1 MDELNI
7 CRERGEGLRRAL
19 DEVYAYA
26 EARILALQSKEVEL
40 KDKKSFALKERA
52 KKVVA
57 LERKADG
64 FRVEVEAK
72 RKELNFLR
80 YQTELER
87 YHEGRDGDSEEAER
101 KLKDLTLVQDKIEG
115 CEKVSSEVVSK
126 EKELEVVC
134 KKIDLREQAVM
145 SVNND
150 MMEACQRMETKR
162 KELENIQKLIE
173 KHSEQLAS
181 AEIAPALAP
190 VNNVISFDV
199 KPEETIN
206 ISVSSLSHLPN
217 EDGLLRDIEC
227 STSLSPNEVCTELP
241 MFKDPGRFVLTS
253 VEKALTDA
261 SERGELSL
269 EEPILMSLVP
279 LLEEL
284 ARVVVISTD
293 PDLQS
298 DATRVAHR
306 WVNMMG
312 ASVEKSQLEAW
323 AVLQFIVHCCV
334 WIDFVT
340 QLFDKGLYIPA
351 IRFMLSF
358 NVKNNFSPLE
368 LLKEQ
373 IINLRLSAKENR
385 RYESQAEEAN
395 RDAATMAQTL
405 AFQQALVRNRIKLV
419 VQLLCCKAG
428 SKRPTVDA
436 EGPRP
441 VIRPCFNPPSGFGVI
456 RPCFN
461 PPSGFGGF

>member
-80 YQTELER
+80 YQVEISRGESNAEGVRLSEVR
-87 YHEGRDGDSEEAER
+87 RLVEECEGRDGDSEEAER

-279 LLEEL
+279 LLEER

-298 DATRVAHR
+298 DATRVAHW
-306 WVNMMG
+306 WVKMMG

-323 AVLQFIVHCCV
+323 AVLQFIVAFGLV
-334 WIDFVT
+334 KQT
-340 QLFDKGLYIPA
+340 QPD
-351 IRFMLSF
+351 
-358 NVKNNFSPLE
+358 
-368 LLKEQ
+368 
-373 IINLRLSAKENR
+373 
-385 RYESQAEEAN
+385 
-395 RDAATMAQTL
+395 QTL
-405 AFQQALVRNRIKLV
+405 QLASYVAHFKHAPKL
-419 VQLLCCKAG
+419 
-428 SKRPTVDA
+428 
-436 EGPRP
+436 
-441 VIRPCFNPPSGFGVI
+441 F
-456 RPCFN
+456 
-461 PPSGFGGF
+461 

>member
-1 MDELNI
+1 MDELNL

-26 EARILALQSKEVEL
+26 EARI
-40 KDKKSFALKERA
+40 FALEERA

-80 YQTELER
+80 YQVEISRGESNAEGVRLSEVQLDSMKTELER

-150 MMEACQRMETKR
+150 MVEACQRMETKQ

-173 KHSEQLAS
+173 KHNEQLAS

-206 ISVSSLSHLPN
+206 ISVSSLSRLPN

-293 PDLQS
+293 PDLQF

-306 WVNMMG
+306 WVKMMLRSRSWRLG
-312 ASVEKSQLEAW
+312 
-323 AVLQFIVHCCV
+323 
-334 WIDFVT
+334 
-340 QLFDKGLYIPA
+340 LFCSSL
-351 IRFMLSF
+351 
-358 NVKNNFSPLE
+358 
-368 LLKEQ
+368 
-373 IINLRLSAKENR
+373 LRL
-385 RYESQAEEAN
+385 
-395 RDAATMAQTL
+395 DW
-405 AFQQALVRNRIKLV
+405 
-419 VQLLCCKAG
+419 
-428 SKRPTVDA
+428 
-436 EGPRP
+436 
-441 VIRPCFNPPSGFGVI
+441 
-456 RPCFN
+456 
-461 PPSGFGGF
+461 